1 VGLDIPS
8 QAPVGV
14 TDEEVGRMIVEAGS
28 NRSGFTM
35 NRMKGTPGE
44 FYRDNR
50 AEDIR
55 SICLQ
60 LLKERVPDL
69 PI

>member
-1 VGLDIPS
+1 
-8 QAPVGV
+8 
-14 TDEEVGRMIVEAGS
+14 MILEAGS
-28 NRSGFTM
+28 NRNGFTM

-44 FYRDNR
+44 FYRANR
-50 AEDIR
+50 AEDIKA
-55 SICLQ
+55 ICLQ